1 MLKITK
7 SATAAVY
14 ALSFQDGGL
23 LATGGP
29 DLLLHEDAGEEGA
42 ESLAVTQHALQ
53 PADQAQR
60 EDLVRHHVTVRHL
73 HLGDNNK
80 EKSER
85 FQRQL

>member
-1 MLKITK
+1 
-7 SATAAVY
+7 VY

-23 LATGGP
+23 LAAGGP
-29 DLLLHEDAGEEGA
+29 DLLLHQDAGEESA

-73 HLGDNNK
+73 HLRQQQR
-80 EKSER
+80 KSER

>member
-1 MLKITK
+1 M
-7 SATAAVY
+7 Y

-23 LATGGP
+23 LAAGGS
-29 DLLLHEDAGEEGA
+29 DLLLHQDAGEEGA

-60 EDLVRHHVTVRHL
+60 EDLVRHHVAVRHL
-73 HLGDNNK
+73 HLRQQR
-80 EKSER
+80 KSER